1 MLMEICSKS
10 PAADCW
16 CSIVMFSPGSRTL
29 AVIGSMSFAGA
40 AALNSAKM
48 GLQLNVQRSPHTTPM
63 TDDLTRKIINW
74 ASQIASRAAALPSRQ
89 ERDAYLAD
97 RQGELTAGAIAEGA
111 NPHDAE
117 ILAEACV
124 SAARRLMT
132 ELLARRAG
140 VPDGRA

>member
-1 MLMEICSKS
+1 
-10 PAADCW
+10 
-16 CSIVMFSPGSRTL
+16 MFSPGRRMSAL
-29 AVIGSMSFAGA
+29 IGSMSSEGA

-48 GLQLNVQRSPHTTPM
+48 DLQLNVQSHSFGPHATPM

-97 RQGELTAGAIAEGA
+97 RQGELTAGAIAEGT

-140 VPDGRA
+140 VRDGRA

>member
-1 MLMEICSKS
+1 
-10 PAADCW
+10 
-16 CSIVMFSPGSRTL
+16 
-29 AVIGSMSFAGA
+29 
-40 AALNSAKM
+40 
-48 GLQLNVQRSPHTTPM
+48 M
-63 TDDLTRKIINW
+63 TDDLTRKILNW

-97 RQGELTAGAIAEGA
+97 RRGELTAGAIREGA